1 MWHSSQ
7 ENLHFKNYGSEISD
21 LSNII
26 KLIHVTLASFLS
38 TRLLILD
45 CEYTSPKDLIKIKM
59 LI

>member
-26 KLIHVTLASFLS
+26 KLIHG
-38 TRLLILD
+38 
-45 CEYTSPKDLIKIKM
+45 KI
-59 LI
+59 